1 MARKQTVK
9 LTKFELEIMD
19 ALWGLGSGS
28 IREIHERLPEKKR
41 PAYTT
46 VQTIIRRLEEK
57 GAVEQTKQIG
67 NAHIFIPVVTR
78 EAAHRR
84 LIDELLGLFGGSV
97 RPLMAHL
104 AETGKLTLEDVREV
118 ESLLAGREQPSAQDK
133 AADGGKSVRRARKF

>member
-1 MARKQTVK
+1 MPRKQTIK

-19 ALWGLGSGS
+19 ALWELGSGS
-28 IREIHERLPEKKR
+28 IREVHERLPEKRR

-67 NAHIFIPVVTR
+67 NAHIFAPAVTR
-78 EAAHRR
+78 DAAHRR
-84 LIDELLGLFGGSV
+84 LIDELLEMFGGSA

-104 AETGKLTLEDVREV
+104 AEAGKLTLEDVKAL
-118 ESLLAGREQPSAQDK
+118 ESMLSGQEKQSAPTETS
-133 AADGGKSVRRARKF
+133 GGKPVRRARKAP